1 MEERE
6 RGKKEISDEK
16 GSSVSRSYLHRR
28 HDGTPPAS
36 GRRYGLMSSHGLGGG
51 VFTKQNRN
59 ECTENSVA
67 LPSTVSGGQ
76 KIEPKML
83 E

>member
-51 VFTKQNRN
+51 LCSQNK
-59 ECTENSVA
+59 TEMNA
-67 LPSTVSGGQ
+67 LKTVLPFPVLCPEDR
-76 KIEPKML
+76 K
-83 E
+83 

>member
-1 MEERE
+1 MKRDPPSVGLTCIDAMMEPP
-6 RGKKEISDEK
+6 
-16 GSSVSRSYLHRR
+16 LHQDDATASCR
-28 HDGTPPAS
+28 HMGW
-36 GRRYGLMSSHGLGGG
+36 GGV